1 MHKQRRLL
9 YGQALFAILI
19 MVAFGLII
27 INEKKTVLLMPKVQE
42 KLDNYIE
49 EKYNDL
55 DINKSKITMKND
67 KYMMKLTSNDNK
79 NLYFYITY
87 KNDKITDTYKK
98 DYLEGNS
105 LLNKI
110 KKDLEND
117 ILNNLKLK
125 TKVEIDTKL
134 NNFTE
139 QIQEKIFKEDIKKLK
154 IYHLEF
160 NITINKWDKENIT
173 KDINSMINKIYSND
187 YNPKYINITITNND
201 DITESYK
208 INNLTKEFTNNKSNI
223 QIIDDIINNK
233 ETDILKENKISFDK
247 LN

>member
-19 MVAFGLII
+19 IVAFGLII

-49 EKYNDL
+49 EKYSDL

-79 NLYFYITY
+79 NLYFYVTY

-117 ILNNLKLK
+117 ILKNLKLK

-134 NNFTE
+134 NDFTE

-173 KDINSMINKIYSND
+173 KDINSMINIIYSND

-208 INNLTKEFTNNKSNI
+208 INNLTKEFTNNKSNTE
-223 QIIDDIINNK
+223 IIDDIINNK

>member
-27 INEKKTVLLMPKVQE
+27 INEKKTVLLMPKAQE

-49 EKYNDL
+49 EKYSEL
-55 DINKSKITMKND
+55 DINKGKITLKND
-67 KYMMKLTSNDNK
+67 KYMIKLTSNDNK
-79 NLYFYITY
+79 NLYFYVTY

-117 ILNNLKLK
+117 ILKNLKLK

-134 NNFTE
+134 NDFTE

-154 IYHLEF
+154 IYYIEF

-173 KDINSMINKIYSND
+173 KDINSMINKIYSNN

-208 INNLTKEFTNNKSNI
+208 INNLTKEFTNNKSNTE
-223 QIIDDIINNK
+223 IIDDIINNK